1 MKKIST
7 KRDLTIFKDNEYIVF
22 AMDSCGSIGEKES
35 DKLHFSVYETA
46 KLTLRVCLNELFA
59 VGASPKAVF
68 SLVANEFNP
77 TAEIILNAIKD
88 ELDDNDLKDI
98 EINGSSEENFETKM
112 TAFGINVFSIAKKL
126 KMKNTK
132 SDYFIYLV
140 GEPFVGQ
147 EVVNNQDILLTPKII
162 KFIINNYEIGD
173 LIPCGSG
180 GILKELNIL
189 SKENSLDFELFD
201 TKIDLEKS
209 AGPATCGVFT
219 SKEKIENIKGYPLTL
234 VGKYI

>member
-1 MKKIST
+1 MKKINT

-22 AMDSCGSIGEKES
+22 AMDSCGAIGEKEY
-35 DKLHFSVYETA
+35 DVLNFDIYNTA
-46 KLTLRVCLNELFA
+46 KLTLRVCLNELFS
-59 VGASPKAVF
+59 VGATPKAVF
-68 SLVANEFNP
+68 SLVANEFDP
-77 TAEIILNAIKD
+77 TAGTILKAIKD
-88 ELDDNDLKDI
+88 ELEDNELKDI

-112 TAFGINVFSIAKKL
+112 TAFGINVFSTAKKL

-219 SKEKIENIKGYPLTL
+219 TKEKIESMGDYPLTL
-234 VGKYI
+234 IGKYI

>member
-59 VGASPKAVF
+59 VGATPKAVF
-68 SLVANEFNP
+68 SLVANEFKP
-77 TAEIILNAIKD
+77 TAKTILKAIKD
-88 ELDDNDLKDI
+88 ELEDNDLKDI
-98 EINGSSEENFETKM
+98 EINGSSEENFETNM
-112 TAFGINVFSIAKKL
+112 TAFGINVFSTAENL

-132 SDYFIYLV
+132 PDYFIYLV
-140 GEPFVGQ
+140 GMPLMGQ
-147 EVVNNQDILLTPKII
+147 EVVDNQDILLKPKMI
-162 KFIINNYEIGD
+162 KHILDNYEIGD
-173 LIPCGSG
+173 FIPCGSG
-180 GILKELNIL
+180 GILKEIEVL
-189 SKENSLDFELFD
+189 SQESSVNFELFE
-201 TKIDLEKS
+201 TKIDLKKS

-219 SKEKIENIKGYPLTL
+219 TKEKIESIGNYPLTL
-234 VGKYI
+234 IGKYI